1 MKINDSL
8 IGKKI
13 GKYTIIDHKDG
24 KLITKDTYGNI
35 EDNVNIFSGEATLD
49 GYIEDVDAN
58 ELFNKANDEQATQL
72 LISKDKNF
80 MGLLNV
86 EGFWMADT
94 EGWMEEKGTEEGYE
108 VQFAIGDF
116 TEKLDLNNF
125 NSYADLFYSS
135 EGPVTEDEAIE
146 GIEKILNTFK
156 SNYVDEVDV
165 KDEPQHLTFG
175 QVYDIFTDHN
185 SENGIRD
192 EFSDEH
198 PLYAV
203 GVASNSNFD
212 QEYSLDSRSYKFRSD
227 SKKFLPNKLGS
238 SVFAESLD
246 GSDRIRLDWYL
257 YKQDDGWDW
266 EYFYIIEE

>member
-1 MKINDSL
+1 MKFYDSL

-13 GKYTIIDHKDG
+13 GKYTVIDHKDG

-35 EDNVNIFSGEATLD
+35 NDNVNIFEGTFTTD
-49 GYIEDVDAN
+49 GIIEDVTA
-58 ELFNKANDEQATQL
+58 EEIFKKAADEQATL
-72 LISKDKNF
+72 VLISKDKKY
-80 MGLLNV
+80 MGLLNI

-94 EGWMEEKGTEEGYE
+94 EGWLEEKGTEDGYT
-108 VQFAIGDF
+108 VNFAIGDF
-116 TEKLDLNNF
+116 KENLDLDFF
-125 NSYADLFYSS
+125 NAYGDLVYESG
-135 EGPVTEDEAIE
+135 ETVTEDEAIE

-175 QVYDIFTDHN
+175 EVYDIFTKHN
-185 SENGIRD
+185 SENGIKD

-203 GVASNSNFD
+203 GVASNSNFN

-227 SKKFLPNKLGS
+227 SKKFLSNKIGS
-238 SVFAESLD
+238 SIFAESLD